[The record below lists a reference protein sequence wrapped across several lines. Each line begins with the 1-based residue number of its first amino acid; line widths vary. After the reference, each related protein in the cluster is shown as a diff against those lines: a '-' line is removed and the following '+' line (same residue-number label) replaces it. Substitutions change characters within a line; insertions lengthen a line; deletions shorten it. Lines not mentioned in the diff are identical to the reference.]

1 MAQAY
6 FNYVN
11 NGLVVTFQNLS
22 TGIHTTSTYTW
33 EFGDGDTSTDKNPAH
48 TYNGAG
54 FFVVKLTITTG
65 ADSSSVEIQ
74 IGVATTGNPAPSN
87 LSILDMINKSIPLGI
102 TLNVSTAVNSIRR
115 WQDFIF
121 PIVNPPTLESEKY
134 LELSYS
140 PLANQL
146 IAELTVIDIIIEGA
160 NSFLISQGNQSG
172 ATGKELKKITTGPAE
187 SEWFSG
193 SEVWAEIMKSGGAFD
208 QIQKHTCQLA
218 SQLRVAL
225 DFCPALPRN
234 PTVPSVLYNKKEMD
248 LTKKPDFD

>member
-6 FNYVN
+6 FNYVTD
-11 NGLVVTFQNLS
+11 GLAVTFQNLS
-22 TGIHTTSTYTW
+22 TGIQSTSTYSW

-48 TYNGAG
+48 TYSGAG

-65 ADSSSVEIQ
+65 TESSSVEIQ
-74 IGVATTGNPAPSN
+74 IGVAATGKPAPSN
-87 LSILDMINKSIPLGI
+87 LSILDMIKTSIPAGV
-102 TLNVSTAVNSIRR
+102 TLNASTAVNYIRK

-121 PIVNPPTLESEKY
+121 PIVDTPTDSSEKY
-134 LELSYS
+134 LELCYT

-146 IAELTVIDIIIEGA
+146 IAELTCIDLIIDGA
-160 NSFLISQGNQSG
+160 NSFLISQGNQTG
-172 ATGKELKKITTGPAE
+172 ASGKELKKITTGPAE

-193 SEVWAEIMKSGGAFD
+193 SEIWAEVMKGGGAFE
-208 QIQKHTCQLA
+208 QIQKHACELA

-234 PTVPSVLYNKKEMD
+234 PVVPSVLYN
-248 LTKKPDFD
+248 TKSIDITKADFE